1 MALTKVAAV
10 LLVIVVLQPPPSGTS
25 SRVLMTK
32 NITTDVMLF
41 AEVWNR
47 SYCRPI
53 ETLVDILNEF
63 PHEAEYVFKP
73 SCVSLQRCGGCCGDE
88 RLYCVPVETHV
99 VVMQVVRVSLVQEK
113 TREEAVSFIEHRSC
127 MCRPKRKRLKVQ
139 LRPKSLHLKDSTEKA
154 EDVPDLSP
162 IPSAVGWQLSQH
174 RASGCKQ
181 IKHRCKKPR
190 HKGRKN

>member
-1 MALTKVAAV
+1 MSRTKVGAV
-10 LLVIVVLQPPPSGTS
+10 PLMIVVFQLLPPGS
-25 SRVLMTK
+25 SPQVPMTK
-32 NITTDVMLF
+32 NITIDVMLF

-63 PHEAEYVFKP
+63 PHEAEYIFKP

-88 RLYCVPVETHV
+88 RLDCVPVQTHV

-113 TREEAVSFIEHRSC
+113 TREEAMSFTEHRSC

-139 LRPKSLHLKDSTEKA
+139 RQPKSLHLKDSTGKA
-154 EDVPDLSP
+154 EEAPDLP
-162 IPSAVGWQLSQH
+162 IPQH
-174 RASGCKQ
+174 QGSGCKQ
-181 IKHRCKKPR
+181 IKHRCKTPR
-190 HKGRKN
+190 LRRRKN